1 MAGRFPGASSVEQF
15 WENLKNGI
23 ESISFLSEADLAQSG
38 VSPAAVQNPAYVKA
52 AALLHGI
59 EMFDAPFFEMST
71 REAELTD
78 PQHRVFLECAW
89 EALENAG
96 YDTASYEGDIG
107 VYAGAGMNTYLLN
120 NLAARRDFIESQDTY
135 QLLIASEKD
144 YLATRVSYKLNLRGP
159 SITVQTACSTSLVAV
174 HLACRS
180 LLDGEC
186 DMALAG
192 AISIRVPN
200 KAGYIHHADG
210 INSPDGHTRA
220 FDTKAQGTLF
230 GSGVGIVVL
239 KPLEAAL
246 ADGDNICAVIN
257 GSAIN
262 NDGAA
267 KRGYTAPSLD
277 GQAAVV
283 ARALQTAKIDTST
296 IGYVEAHGTATA
308 LGDPTEVAALRRA
321 FEAHTQNKGFCAIG
335 TVKTNVGHLDAA
347 AGVTG
352 LIKSVLSLQ
361 HKSLLPSLHFESPN
375 PAIDFTNSPFYV
387 STQLSPWPAH
397 DFPRR
402 AAVNALG
409 FGGTNAHVIVEEA
422 PAIAHRSNSGSWHL
436 LVLSARSNSALEQA
450 STNMVSHLKQHAD
463 LDLGDV
469 AYTLQLGRRGWD
481 HRRMLVCSSVQDAIA
496 ALESNNPQR
505 VLTATCRT
513 QNADNPSPITFMF
526 PGHGSQHVN
535 MLRGLYETEPSFRN
549 DIATCAELLQ
559 PTLGFDLRD
568 FLYPTAEHEELA
580 ARQLDQTVVAQPAL
594 FATSY
599 ALARLWMKWG
609 IQPQS
614 MIGYSVGEYV
624 AACLSGVFSLSDAL
638 LLLARR
644 AQLVQQLPPGAMLSV
659 DLPKQ
664 SCALT

>member
-1 MAGRFPGASSVEQF
+1 MSSGILHQRENYCGRATLSGEKPAQHGSDGCGDIAIIGMAGRFPSALSVEQF
-15 WENLKNGI
+15 WENLKNGV

-38 VSPAAVQNPAYVKA
+38 VSPAALQNPTYVKA
-52 AALLHGI
+52 AALLNGI

-96 YDTASYEGDIG
+96 YDSGNYKGDIG

-120 NLAARRDFIESQDTY
+120 NLAARREFIESQDTY

-192 AISIRVPN
+192 AISIRVPD
-200 KAGYIHHADG
+200 KAGYIHYADG

-220 FDTKAQGTLF
+220 FDARAQGTLF

-246 ADGDNICAVIN
+246 ADGDNICAVIK

-283 ARALQTAKIDTST
+283 ARALQTAKIDASS

-308 LGDPTEVAALRRA
+308 LGDPIEIAALSRA
-321 FEAHTQNKGFCAIG
+321 FQAHTKNKGFCAIG

-387 STQLSPWPAH
+387 NTQLSPWPAH

-409 FGGTNAHVIVEEA
+409 FGGTNAHVILEEA
-422 PAIAHRSNSGSWHL
+422 PAVSHRSDSKSWHL
-436 LVLSARSNSALEQA
+436 LVLSARSDAALEEA
-450 STNMVSHLKQHAD
+450 STNLLSHLKQHAD
-463 LDLGDV
+463 LNLGDV
-469 AYTLQLGRRGWD
+469 AYTLQQGRRSWN
-481 HRRMLVCSSVQDAIA
+481 HRRMVVCNSVQDAIA
-496 ALESNNPQR
+496 ALESNDSQR

-526 PGHGSQHVN
+526 PGHGSQHVH

-549 DIATCAELLQ
+549 DIATCAELLKPQ
-559 PTLGFDLRD
+559 IGI
-568 FLYPTAEHEELA
+568 
-580 ARQLDQTVVAQPAL
+580 DQ
-594 FATSY
+594 S
-599 ALARLWMKWG
+599 
-609 IQPQS
+609 S
-614 MIGYSVGEYV
+614 
-624 AACLSGVFSLSDAL
+624 
-638 LLLARR
+638 
-644 AQLVQQLPPGAMLSV
+644 
-659 DLPKQ
+659 
-664 SCALT
+664 